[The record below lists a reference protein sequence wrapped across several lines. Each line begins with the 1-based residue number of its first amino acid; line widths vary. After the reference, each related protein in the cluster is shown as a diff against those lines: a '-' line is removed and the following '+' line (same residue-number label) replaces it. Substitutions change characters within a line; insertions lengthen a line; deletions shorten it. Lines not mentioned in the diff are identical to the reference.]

1 VVSIAEVAATG
12 TSHQPLPSWRRDEG
26 AGLDVIQIQIQIQ
39 IGK

>member
-12 TSHQPLPSWRRDEG
+12 TSHQPLQSWCRDEG
-26 AGLDVIQIQIQIQ
+26 GLGVIQFQ